1 MHFQQNYWPVSS
13 KSSVQNTARVLLSYS
28 VSVCIAINSKVH
40 VFNDLIELSQQAQT
54 LSQETF
60 EHSTGVINKMNEF
73 SLVPPDSSSD
83 SSIPLILINVSTL
96 TLELNRSSH
105 QNKTLVAVVV
115 NGSKCFCKPC
125 IHSRLYVS
133 WAVNQINISTKPVLS
148 CSHCMFM
155 TKLSCHEAEGT
166 GAELHAVQPVSTVQV
181 SVSTFLSVKPFD
193 ISDEGPGRFN
203 ICKRDIIRYF

>member
-1 MHFQQNYWPVSS
+1 M
-13 KSSVQNTARVLLSYS
+13 K
-28 VSVCIAINSKVH
+28 
-40 VFNDLIELSQQAQT
+40 AQT
-54 LSQETF
+54 LSQKTF
-60 EHSTGVINKMNEF
+60 GHSTGVINKMNEF
-73 SLVPPDSSSD
+73 SLVPLDSSSD
-83 SSIPLILINVSTL
+83 SPIPLILINVSTL
-96 TLELNRSSH
+96 DTWVEQSQHYMLPSH

-115 NGSKCFCKPC
+115 NSSKWFCKPR

-203 ICKRDIIRYF
+203 IRKRDITRYFKETLRFPSMSVATKPAFETIPGYIPCRVCCDQKGYLV

>member
-1 MHFQQNYWPVSS
+1 
-13 KSSVQNTARVLLSYS
+13 
-28 VSVCIAINSKVH
+28 
-40 VFNDLIELSQQAQT
+40 
-54 LSQETF
+54 
-60 EHSTGVINKMNEF
+60 MNEF
-73 SLVPPDSSSD
+73 SLVPLDSSSD
-83 SSIPLILINVSTL
+83 SPIPLILINVSTL
-96 TLELNRSSH
+96 DTWVEQSQHYMLPSH

-115 NGSKCFCKPC
+115 NSSKCFCKPR

-193 ISDEGPGRFN
+193 ISDEGPWRFS
-203 ICKRDIIRYF
+203 ICKRDITRYF

>member
-1 MHFQQNYWPVSS
+1 MLP
-13 KSSVQNTARVLLSYS
+13 
-28 VSVCIAINSKVH
+28 
-40 VFNDLIELSQQAQT
+40 
-54 LSQETF
+54 
-60 EHSTGVINKMNEF
+60 
-73 SLVPPDSSSD
+73 
-83 SSIPLILINVSTL
+83 
-96 TLELNRSSH
+96 SH

-115 NGSKCFCKPC
+115 NSSKCFCKPR

-155 TKLSCHEAEGT
+155 TKLSCHEAEGM

-193 ISDEGPGRFN
+193 ISDEEPGRFN
-203 ICKRDIIRYF
+203 IRKRDIIRYF